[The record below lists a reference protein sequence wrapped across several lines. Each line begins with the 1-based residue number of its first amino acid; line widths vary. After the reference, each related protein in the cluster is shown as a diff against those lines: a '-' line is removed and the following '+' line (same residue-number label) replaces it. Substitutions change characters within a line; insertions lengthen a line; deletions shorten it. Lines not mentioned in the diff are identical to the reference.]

1 MAVIDLNVALKT
13 KDILESICEWNEA
26 RYEREHCTALT
37 GELLNEEL
45 TETVDAVEAGNSI
58 AILDGIGDIFYV
70 AIGALWK
77 VGYDATEIKMFCDD
91 AADKLVPPLP
101 IAVRWYTMTYD
112 ERVLPI
118 IAISAD
124 QELCDMLGSSVG
136 ALEVIRA
143 ICDSNDTK
151 EVRKTDSTVK
161 ANLTKGDNYVSPTR
175 ALEQIARKYRF

>member
-13 KDILESICEWNEA
+13 KDILESICDWNEA
-26 RYEREHCTALT
+26 RYKQEHCTALT

-45 TETVDAVEAGNSI
+45 TETLEADNDIAV
-58 AILDGIGDIFYV
+58 LDGLGDIFYV
-70 AIGALWK
+70 ATGALWK
-77 VGYDATEIKMFCDD
+77 AGYDATEIKMFYD
-91 AADKLVPPLP
+91 AVDEFIPPVPLA
-101 IAVRWYTMTYD
+101 IRWYTMTYD

-124 QELCDMLGSSVG
+124 QELCNILGSSVG
-136 ALEVIRA
+136 ALEVVRA

-151 EVRKTDSTVK
+151 EVKRTDSTVK

-175 ALEQIARKYRF
+175 ALEQIARKYRL